1 MRVLFAFLFYFSFL
15 FAQLSANE
23 IQGELELNSSAS
35 FLKEGD
41 LVEGLLKI
49 WPLENADLSQI
60 RKLEKTLFFD
70 SLYLAKINSLAP
82 SDNNADV
89 IELKGHF
96 FVKNSKNSEL
106 YFIKY
111 NDLNIP
117 VRINQLNLEELGE
130 KQESYFIADQNVE
143 KDYWLK
149 IAIIS
154 LLLVILILVI
164 FRKKI
169 RQWYDI
175 KTQKD
180 ILQKKKY
187 FDELFRVAN
196 DRKDFEE
203 IYLKRNKWIPL
214 LSQEL
219 QAHQEFFN
227 VLNNHQFKKEWLNEE
242 YLEVRTSFD
251 YIRRSFE
258 K

>member
-1 MRVLFAFLFYFSFL
+1 MRVFFAFLFYFSYL
-15 FAQLSANE
+15 FAQLNANE

-70 SLYLAKINSLAP
+70 SLYLAKINSLTP
-82 SDNNADV
+82 SENNADV
-89 IELKGHF
+89 IELKGQF
-96 FVKNSKNSEL
+96 FVKNSKSSDL

-111 NDLNIP
+111 NDINIP

-130 KQESYFIADQNVE
+130 KQEKFYIADQGVE
-143 KDYWLK
+143 KKYWIK
-149 IAIIS
+149 
-154 LLLVILILVI
+154 VILIVFISIVLVLII

-169 RQWYDI
+169 QQWYNV
-175 KTQKD
+175 KTQKN

-187 FDELFRVAN
+187 YDELFRVAN
-196 DRKDFEE
+196 ERKDFEE
-203 IYLKRNKWIPL
+203 IYLKRSQWIPL
-214 LSQEL
+214 LSQQL
-219 QAHQEFFN
+219 QAHEDFFN
-227 VLNNHQFKKEWLNEE
+227 VLNNHQFKKEWQNEE

>member
-1 MRVLFAFLFYFSFL
+1 MRVFFAFLLYFSFL

-23 IQGELELNSSAS
+23 IQGELELNPSVS

-60 RKLEKTLFFD
+60 RKLEKNLFFD

-82 SDNNADV
+82 SENNADV

-96 FVKNSKNSEL
+96 FVKSSKNSDM

-111 NDLNIP
+111 NDINIP
-117 VRINQLNLEELGE
+117 VRIKQLNLEELTN
-130 KQESYFIADQNVE
+130 KQENFYIADQSVE
-143 KDYWLK
+143 KGYWAK
-149 IAIIS
+149 
-154 LLLVILILVI
+154 VILILFLLMILVLI
-164 FRKKI
+164 VFRKKI
-169 RQWYDI
+169 KQWYEI
-175 KTQKD
+175 KIQKD
-180 ILQKKKY
+180 VLQKKKY
-187 FDELFRVAN
+187 YDELFRLSN

-203 IYLKRNKWIPL
+203 IYQKRSKWMPL
-214 LSQEL
+214 LSQQL
-219 QAHQEFFN
+219 QAHQDFFN